1 MNAKNSITPII
12 TGAAV
17 TMAVGTA
24 AYMMSGKSS
33 KENKKQLKKTA
44 TQAIQAVGD
53 VVDGI
58 TTMMK

>member
-33 KENKKQLKKTA
+33 KAKKKQLKKQRPRLSRPLA
-44 TQAIQAVGD
+44 
-53 VVDGI
+53 
-58 TTMMK
+58 ML

>member
-33 KENKKQLKKTA
+33 KAKKKQLKKTNKIK
-44 TQAIQAVGD
+44 TKLWKYKKI
-53 VVDGI
+53 
-58 TTMMK
+58 

>member
-24 AYMMSGKSS
+24 AYM
-33 KENKKQLKKTA
+33 KKQLKKTA